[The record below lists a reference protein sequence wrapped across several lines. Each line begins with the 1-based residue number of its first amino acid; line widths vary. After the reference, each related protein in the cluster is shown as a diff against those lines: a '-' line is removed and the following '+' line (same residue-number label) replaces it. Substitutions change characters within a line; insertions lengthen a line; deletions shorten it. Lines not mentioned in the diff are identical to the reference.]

1 MKNFLGIACL
11 FLFCAFLCAQ
21 DDKTLNDSQH
31 PLEPTITFDRYWE
44 AATPQEF
51 TITVRSSGV
60 ARYLSRNP
68 TRIEKGAQEAE
79 PDYTLD
85 FTMSGPSRDRI
96 FTLAQQTSYF
106 HGDFDYKH
114 KVADTGKKT
123 LTYADPV
130 RSFQTTYNFSD
141 NKNIDAVTKLFLGI
155 SNTIEHGRKLE
166 FMHRYNKLDLD
177 DELKAMEEMAAG
189 GYLAEVQ
196 IITPAL
202 ESIANDSSVLHM
214 ARQRAERLL
223 ALAGSPGSH

>member
-1 MKNFLGIACL
+1 MKNCLGITL
-11 FLFCAFLCAQ
+11 LLLLCASLGAQ
-21 DDKTLNDSQH
+21 DDKTQNDSRH
-31 PLEPTITFDRYWE
+31 PVEPTITFDRYWE

-51 TITVRSSGV
+51 IITVRSSGV

-85 FTMSGPSRDRI
+85 FTMSAPNRDKV
-96 FTLAQQTSYF
+96 FTLAQQTDYF

-130 RSFQTTYNFSD
+130 RYFQTTYNFSE
-141 NKNIDAVTKLFLGI
+141 NKNIEFITRLCQGI

-177 DELKAMEEMAAG
+177 DELKGMEEMAQAG
-189 GYLAEVQ
+189 YMAEIQTIAPVLQ
-196 IITPAL
+196 
-202 ESIANDSSVLHM
+202 SIANDSSVLHM
-214 ARQRAERLL
+214 ARQRAQRLL
-223 ALAGSPGSH
+223 ALVGNP